1 MREGKALTGRKVTL
15 TMLQP
20 FLASADAFTQQH
32 FANRHAILL
41 RYPQSGAVTFAAA
54 VWENSFHA
62 NALYFDVVGDVAW
75 LQQLLEDLRQ
85 LADHHDRLQYSS
97 YAAQSA
103 VITQLQAKHFRAF
116 RRTAMSDYRKV
127 VATPEADVRSRSQ
140 LTSAQWHDVVQMS
153 FANYVA
159 AHADNPVTFN
169 HATFEQQLAEA
180 EDTQPSF
187 LVENQQVQAYVFW
200 FEDEP
205 GALTSAWL
213 GGQQFAD
220 IRRLLQ
226 TALFQVQARYSV
238 VNGEFDDTD
247 IHAWTVY
254 QQLALPDPKPLIS
267 WQLLL
272 DATRMP

>member
-1 MREGKALTGRKVTL
+1 
-15 TMLQP
+15 
-20 FLASADAFTQQH
+20 
-32 FANRHAILL
+32 
-41 RYPQSGAVTFAAA
+41 
-54 VWENSFHA
+54 
-62 NALYFDVVGDVAW
+62 
-75 LQQLLEDLRQ
+75 
-85 LADHHDRLQYSS
+85 
-97 YAAQSA
+97 
-103 VITQLQAKHFRAF
+103 
-116 RRTAMSDYRKV
+116 MSDYRKV

-272 DATRMP
+272 DAKRMQ

>member
-32 FANRHAILL
+32 FANRHVILL
-41 RYPQSGAVTFAAA
+41 GYPQSGAVTFAAA
-54 VWENSFHA
+54 VWENAFHA
-62 NALYFDVVGDVAW
+62 HALYFDVVGDVAW
-75 LQQLLEDLRQ
+75 LPQLLEDLQQ
-85 LADHHDRLQYSS
+85 LADHQDQLQYSG
-97 YAAQSA
+97 YASQASL
-103 VITQLQAKHFRAF
+103 ITQLQAAHFRVF
-116 RRTAMSDYRKV
+116 RHTAMSDYRKV
-127 VATPEADVRSRSQ
+127 VAAPEADVRSQTQ
-140 LTSAQWHDVVQMS
+140 LTASQWHEVVQMS

-159 AHADNPVTFN
+159 AHVDNPATFNRVTF
-169 HATFEQQLAEA
+169 EKQLSEA
-180 EDTQPSF
+180 DGTQPSF

-272 DATRMP
+272 DATRMQ

>member
-1 MREGKALTGRKVTL
+1 MREGKALTGQKVTL

-62 NALYFDVVGDVAW
+62 NALP
-75 LQQLLEDLRQ
+75 QLLEDLRQ

-116 RRTAMSDYRKV
+116 RRTAMSDYWKV

-254 QQLALPDPKPLIS
+254 QQLALPDPKPL
-267 WQLLL
+267 L
-272 DATRMP
+272 DATRMQ